1 MFLYIKKCVQAVF
14 YLLTASEKI
23 CIIIIILPA
32 RQVNFFHALISNF
45 SRCILLFFY
54 LKQSSDI
61 SFKIGLSSSKKS
73 CVICFI
79 ENLLKMMKN
88 VFYFILKAHFVRKI
102 YLFYQ
107 VFFSQVLF
115 MTFWSGR
122 KNSLI
127 GKIRLT
133 SKLMTSQPG

>member
-1 MFLYIKKCVQAVF
+1 MFKPCFISSLLLKKYALSLLF
-14 YLLTASEKI
+14 YRH
-23 CIIIIILPA
+23 A
-32 RQVNFFHALISNF
+32 RSIFFMLWSQIFHVAF
-45 SRCILLFFY
+45 YCFFY
-54 LKQSSDI
+54 LKQSSDV